1 MAHNAQKVQQSALW
15 AAYGDAL
22 GFMSELTDEDGL
34 VHRTGRAV
42 VKRPVLWRRK
52 IGGRF
57 GPTIELPPGAYS
69 DDTQLRLAVAR
80 AIRGDGDFDVEAF
93 ARIELPVWLSY
104 ALGAGRSTRAAASAL
119 SQENV
124 SWLTNFYDSEGQKY
138 LASGGNGAAIR
149 IQPHVWAAR
158 DLRRRDSYLRDVIR
172 NAVVTHGHPRGILGA
187 VFHALSVSDALVH
200 GQPPSPDHWRNYVEY
215 FHSIPEIIHGDRELS
230 DFWLPLWEKRG
241 EQKIT
246 AAFESVAAECTRDI
260 EAANTIRNEDEHA
273 YKTYVT
279 DIDGTSNELRG
290 SGTKTAIIAAVVS
303 WYFRDDI
310 ERALLVSAN
319 LLHSDT
325 DSIATM
331 AGAILGAS
339 SRYEPEGDLQ
349 DREYVNVE
357 ALRLAR
363 ISNKMDEPTFQYP
376 DLLTWKAPR
385 TQLDAVS
392 KINGRFLVS
401 GLGFAEALPRE
412 YLGKGKTA
420 PIWQWFRMHYGQT
433 ILLKR
438 REEIRVIESDKALN
452 AHSSDV
458 DRIDDAN
465 QRSLFDVPLNV
476 EDRPKMRATTAVK
489 RQVADIHQLTRQAIE
504 SRFDPL
510 IIGRHLLALAREEDG
525 IERCIA
531 YAAIIAKARRARLE
545 SSLER

>member
-1 MAHNAQKVQQSALW
+1 
-15 AAYGDAL
+15 
-22 GFMSELTDEDGL
+22 
-34 VHRTGRAV
+34 
-42 VKRPVLWRRK
+42 
-52 IGGRF
+52 
-57 GPTIELPPGAYS
+57 
-69 DDTQLRLAVAR
+69 
-80 AIRGDGDFDVEAF
+80 
-93 ARIELPVWLSY
+93 
-104 ALGAGRSTRAAASAL
+104 
-119 SQENV
+119 
-124 SWLTNFYDSEGQKY
+124 
-138 LASGGNGAAIR
+138 
-149 IQPHVWAAR
+149 
-158 DLRRRDSYLRDVIR
+158 
-172 NAVVTHGHPRGILGA
+172 
-187 VFHALSVSDALVH
+187 
-200 GQPPSPDHWRNYVEY
+200 
-215 FHSIPEIIHGDRELS
+215 
-230 DFWLPLWEKRG
+230 
-241 EQKIT
+241 
-246 AAFESVAAECTRDI
+246 
-260 EAANTIRNEDEHA
+260 
-273 YKTYVT
+273 
-279 DIDGTSNELRG
+279 
-290 SGTKTAIIAAVVS
+290 
-303 WYFRDDI
+303 
-310 ERALLVSAN
+310 
-319 LLHSDT
+319 
-325 DSIATM
+325 M